1 MELKGSKTEQNLW
14 TAFAGESQ
22 ARIKYAY
29 YADQARKD
37 GYGQIAGIF
46 EETSA
51 NENAHAK
58 LWYKF
63 LHGGKIQETPVNLK
77 DAANGENY
85 EWTEMYKEFA
95 ETAKQEGFTEI
106 ARLMSE
112 VAKIEKGHEERY
124 LALLNNVENNTVFA
138 KAEQIVWKCRN
149 CGYTV
154 PAKQA
159 PKVCPVCF
167 HPQAYFEQ
175 EVKNY

>member
-1 MELKGSKTEQNLW
+1 M
-14 TAFAGESQ
+14 
-22 ARIKYAY
+22 
-29 YADQARKD
+29 
-37 GYGQIAGIF
+37 
-46 EETSA
+46 
-51 NENAHAK
+51 
-58 LWYKF
+58 
-63 LHGGKIQETPVNLK
+63 HGGKIQETPINLK

-85 EWTEMYKEFA
+85 EWTEMYREFA

-124 LALLNNVENNTVFA
+124 LALLGNVKNKTVFA
-138 KAEQIVWKCRN
+138 KAEPIVWKCRN

-154 PAKQA
+154 TTQQA

>member
-1 MELKGSKTEQNLW
+1 MILAIFGCALVS
-14 TAFAGESQ
+14 
-22 ARIKYAY
+22 
-29 YADQARKD
+29 
-37 GYGQIAGIF
+37 GIF

-63 LHGGKIQETPVNLK
+63 LHGGKVQDTQVNLK

-124 LALLNNVENNTVFA
+124 LALLANVENKTVFE

-154 PAKQA
+154 TAQQA

-175 EVKNY
+175 EIKNY